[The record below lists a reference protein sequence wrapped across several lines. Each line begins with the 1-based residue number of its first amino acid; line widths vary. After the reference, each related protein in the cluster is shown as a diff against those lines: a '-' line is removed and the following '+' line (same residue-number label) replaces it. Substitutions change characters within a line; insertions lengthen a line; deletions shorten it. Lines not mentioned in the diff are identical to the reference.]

1 MDEKLKKVKEHVDGA
16 VDVLFDVADDI
27 NTATGDLVGGL
38 VGVFKDS
45 ARKVYTDLE
54 TIKEAVFQDPYAA
67 ASEEETAFDNEL
79 SRQRVI
85 NGGYTVI
92 STALADVVA
101 ERFNQIHIEGHDAA
115 DDDGYPKGRLALAGA
130 VYASM
135 PFIKSELHKND
146 WFNFLWPF
154 KNYTS
159 YHTTTV
165 RDDLVKAAA
174 LILAE
179 IERHDRMVEIYGNN
193 DR

>member
-16 VDVLFDVADDI
+16 VDALFDVADEV
-27 NTATGDLVGGL
+27 NTATSDLVGGI

-54 TIKEAVFQDPYAA
+54 SMREAVFQDPL
-67 ASEEETAFDNEL
+67 ASPNDIEIVFNEELD
-79 SRQRVI
+79 RQRFAAH
-85 NGGYTVI
+85 GSTVL
-92 STALADVVA
+92 SQALVDVVE
-101 ERFNQIHIEGHDAA
+101 ERFNQIYVDGHDDA
-115 DDDGYPKGRLALAGA
+115 DDDGKPKGRLALAGA

-154 KNYTS
+154 KNYLS

-165 RDDLVKAAA
+165 RADLVKAAA

-179 IERHDRMVEIYGNN
+179 IDRHDRMVERYG
-193 DR
+193 DSHK